1 MQSNEKLST
10 KRTNPSSS
18 QKSGPQKKKTSSITR
33 STPRFILPNPQQ
45 KAFKSPLKLQH
56 IPQLP
61 QPQQQQN
68 IPLQPQ
74 QINVFPQKPFQ
85 EQYVSQQYEIDPQL
99 YSISPNLSE
108 IKESYMYDENAV
120 LVSL

>member
-18 QKSGPQKKKTSSITR
+18 QKSGSQKKKTSNITR
-33 STPRFILPNPQQ
+33 STPQFILPNPQQ
-45 KAFKSPLKLQH
+45 KVFKPPLQLQH

-74 QINVFPQKPFQ
+74 QINVFPQKPSQ
-85 EQYVSQQYEIDPQL
+85 EQYVSQQYEIDSQL
-99 YSISPNLSE
+99 YGIPPNLSE
-108 IKESYMYDENAV
+108 IEENYDENAV